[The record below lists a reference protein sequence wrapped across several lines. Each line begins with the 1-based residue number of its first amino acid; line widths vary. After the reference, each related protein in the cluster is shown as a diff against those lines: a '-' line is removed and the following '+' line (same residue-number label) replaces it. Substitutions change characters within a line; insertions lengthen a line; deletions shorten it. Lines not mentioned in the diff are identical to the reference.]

1 MDKYEINIL
10 RRNGSWKK
18 VKQDDLLLDTVD
30 QNHLQ
35 NKYLD
40 NEPNVVLE
48 SSKQDDFLYN
58 LNEVNSIISKL
69 ESLENKKTDL
79 KNQLKIFEDE
89 FQSKKKYT
97 DQKIK
102 LMSKEAEMLDK
113 TINIIKNLKNF

>member
-1 MDKYEINIL
+1 
-10 RRNGSWKK
+10 
-18 VKQDDLLLDTVD
+18 
-30 QNHLQ
+30 
-35 NKYLD
+35 LD
-40 NEPNVVLE
+40 NDPNVVLE
-48 SSKQDDFLYN
+48 SSNQDDFLYN

>member
-10 RRNGSWKK
+10 RRNGNWKK

-35 NKYLD
+35 NKYLN
-40 NEPNVVLE
+40 NESNVVLE
-48 SSKQDDFLYN
+48 SSKQEDFLYN

-102 LMSKEAEMLDK
+102 LMSREAEMLDK